1 MQVLD
6 LKFRYQHRLT
16 VYLCRFAHLASRV
29 HKKLL
34 DLRVHTLLIRSRFV
48 FDLPTATNLVN
59 SRLVFVNG
67 RVTLNPR
74 MALFVGDVLQ
84 LIIQIKFYIVYR

>member
-6 LKFRYQHRLT
+6 LRFRYQHRLT
-16 VYLCRFAHLASRV
+16 VYLGRFAHIASRV

-34 DLRVHTLLIRSRFV
+34 DIRVHTLLIRSRFV
-48 FDLPTATNLVN
+48 FDLTTANSLVT

-67 RVTLNPR
+67 RAVLNSR
-74 MALFVGDVLQ
+74 MLLFVGDVLQ
-84 LIIQIKFYIVYR
+84 LIIHLKFYIVYR